1 MKRAISIILAVAIV
15 AAISFTWGWRTGVVF
30 ATTPPDYSGYNVEQ
44 LGHVI
49 EGIMERAADSV
60 DRVRRLQEEK
70 MAEASAAAKD
80 RGVVRR
86 AETAQDEP

>member
-1 MKRAISIILAVAIV
+1 MKRAISIILAVAMVI
-15 AAISFTWGWRTGVVF
+15 AISFVWGWHTGVIF
-30 ATTPPDYSGYNVEQ
+30 ATTPPDYGEYNVEQ

-49 EGIMERAADSV
+49 EGIMERASDSV

-70 MAEASAAAKD
+70 MAEVSAAKG
-80 RGVVRR
+80 RGAVRR